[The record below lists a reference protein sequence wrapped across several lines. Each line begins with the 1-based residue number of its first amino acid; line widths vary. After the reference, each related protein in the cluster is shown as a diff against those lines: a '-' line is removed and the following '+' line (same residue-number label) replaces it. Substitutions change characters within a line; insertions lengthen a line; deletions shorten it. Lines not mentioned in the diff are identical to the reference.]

1 MAIPFDPA
9 IHLNRDESEFKQFR
23 SIVQRLNEKVQR
35 DHVVQSTTQDL
46 RNSLEVDRV
55 VLYYFYKEWEGQVT
69 FEALS
74 DDKYSIA
81 GSTGPDQCFNGEYAA
96 LYLDGR
102 VSAIANIETAEIAPC
117 HHDFLHHIHV
127 QANLVAPTLVEK
139 DGSEP
144 PEKERPEKEHPEKKL
159 WGLLVAHH
167 CQAPREWSAAD
178 ISQMKAGAS
187 RLATASALQR

>member
-35 DHVVQSTTQDL
+35 DQVVQSTTQEL
-46 RNSLEVDRV
+46 RETLEVDRV

-74 DDKYSIA
+74 DNKYSIA

-102 VSAIANIETAEIAPC
+102 VSAIADIETAEIAPC
-117 HHDFLHHIHV
+117 HHDFLHHINV
-127 QANLVAPTLVEK
+127 RANLVAPILVEK
-139 DGSEP
+139 DSS
-144 PEKERPEKEHPEKKL
+144 ERPEKEHPEKKL

-167 CQAPREWSAAD
+167 CQAPRAWSAAD
-178 ISQMKAGAS
+178 ISSMKAGAS
-187 RLATASALQR
+187 RLATSSALQR

>member
-1 MAIPFDPA
+1 MTIPFDPA
-9 IHLNRDESEFKQFR
+9 IHLNRNESEFKQFR

-35 DHVVQSTTQDL
+35 DQVVQSTTQDL

-69 FEALS
+69 FESLS
-74 DDKYSIA
+74 DKKYSIA
-81 GSTGPDQCFNGEYAA
+81 GSTGPDQCFNGDYAA

-102 VSAIANIETAEIAPC
+102 VSAIADIETAEIAPC

-127 QANLVAPTLVEK
+127 RANLVAPILVEK
-139 DGSEP
+139 DSS
-144 PEKERPEKEHPEKKL
+144 ERPEKKHPEKKL

-167 CQAPREWSAAD
+167 CQAPRAWSAAD